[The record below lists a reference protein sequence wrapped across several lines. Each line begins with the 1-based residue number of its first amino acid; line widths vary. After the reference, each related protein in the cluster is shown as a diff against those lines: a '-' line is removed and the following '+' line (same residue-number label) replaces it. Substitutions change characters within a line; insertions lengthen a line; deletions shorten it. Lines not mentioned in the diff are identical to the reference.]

1 MVNVSGGA
9 LEFEAII
16 NSKGFQQ
23 QIDQIQAQLKGL
35 TNAAGEETRAI
46 ETLARKA
53 TGLLGA
59 YASGAFVQGFV
70 KDIVRVR
77 GEFQQLEVAFET
89 MLGSKAKS
97 DKLMAEITEFAATTP
112 FELEDVAK
120 ATKQLLAFGIGAD
133 KIKTTLRSLGDVS
146 AGIGAPL
153 GEIAYLFG
161 TIKTQGVALTQ
172 DVRQFAQRGI
182 PIYDELAKVLKVSTE
197 EVGNLITAGKVGFP
211 EIEKVFQSLTAEGS
225 KFGGLMEKQ
234 SQTLTGQL
242 SNLSDAWS
250 RMLNE
255 IGQSGEGVFSDV
267 IKGAISLVDNYKAVI
282 DILVVLSATYG
293 TYKAV
298 LLATTVV
305 QAIQEKMAVQAALS
319 ATTLNTAQKLQAVG
333 VLTLQKAYK
342 GLQAGMSFLASPAAL
357 LSGVAAI
364 GAGLYLL
371 RQKIEV
377 VKTAQDLLSDAV
389 KDAGETFSKQEVEIK
404 SYVETLGNQNIAES
418 VRLEAYNKLKSI
430 APEIIGQ
437 LTFQAA
443 KTADLTD
450 ATNTYVAALKQR
462 ILFESKQS
470 KYAEAL
476 KQQQDKFDK
485 VQKLEKEGKTQ
496 SGNNI
501 ASTNVFESFT
511 NAVVSNLN
519 GSVLQGGLSEYET
532 ATAEYRQATET
543 VIDVEKDLQIGL
555 GTTKDA
561 IKLQI
566 QSLESQ
572 NKLLSKTGLAYKQN
586 EDKINSLKRSLENY
600 NTTASVS
607 PTNKIL
613 IDNAASLDA
622 LKSVRAKIEE
632 AYTAETNAAT
642 KKQLAQDLKYADQR
656 KKILDPYSSFKDGA
670 KALKQEEK
678 EYDKLLEQRKTLLE
692 RIEAVKRDAKQ
703 SGLIKEQSEIDKT
716 NEKYDVLIQNIE
728 EHNRKI
734 EEQNKKNRTPL
745 NKVGLLSVTDVE
757 AARAE
762 ELRNVNLKQQADKF
776 QENLEIQKKIFEQYE
791 EAKKQIGIEKAD
803 EMFKAQT
810 KGFTSYGDFLRNEFA
825 KMLPKITLGIG
836 NVGDKQKFEALM
848 KSLGAYTAKT
858 TDDNLKNLA
867 AVMQKTTDFAQA
879 RKDIEKQYNE
889 DVKTLEANQTLFTK
903 EELEKRRALLKQSKD
918 QELTDLNNQ
927 AIRQSEIYRLMGQDL
942 ILSSE
947 SKLKEISKEITKTL
961 DDGFLIDADGNK
973 KFLTPEMVDNLTQGR
988 DKIDGMLDKSQKVSA
1003 VFKNLSTLAHNFNN
1017 ELGDVLGTLGDMVI
1031 ASKDVKKNLDAYN
1044 TAKNKKDDKGNK
1056 ATDVLGEIGAIVGIA
1071 GAIGSV
1077 VGAIAG
1083 IFSKSAEE
1091 RRKREQELRDF
1102 NARVYDG
1109 ELQINEL
1116 HRERARLQLEAYQL
1130 TIQRIEKE
1138 KELLQQQQAG
1148 VKQDFN
1154 KVLAELQGQTAQVLG
1169 KQVIFAIGSSRQ
1181 ELNDA
1186 FTQSLLAQGKTL
1198 EEIRSQFADK
1208 SDMLINVSLQ
1218 GLDFNQLEDMFIK
1231 GQLQGRA
1238 KELFETLQKLKQEGL
1253 DVDKALQEAN
1263 NKQKEILTGTT
1274 ASSITDAIVDGFSNG
1289 LSSVQDFA
1297 GTFESLMKK
1306 SILNSLKFKY
1316 LEEPLAKFF
1325 EEFSSSAASN
1335 GGLSSE
1341 EVKQLNEK
1349 FNLIIDTANGQFQQ
1363 LQQLSG
1369 LDLNSPT
1376 SANAN
1381 SLQGAVKNITEESAQ
1396 LLAGQFGGLRM
1407 TAAEGL
1413 AIAKQQLDKL
1423 NAIQFNTAE
1432 TVAELKN
1439 QTSTMINFFRVE
1451 GVKLK

>member
-1 MVNVSGGA
+1 MSVNVSGGA

-23 QIDQIQAQLKGL
+23 QIDQIQNQLKGL
-35 TNAAGEETRAI
+35 TNSAAEETRAI
-46 ETLARKA
+46 ETLSRKA

-97 DKLMAEITEFAATTP
+97 DKLMAEITQFAATTP

-250 RMLNE
+250 QMLNE

-267 IKGAISLVDNYKAVI
+267 IQGAISLVDNYKAVI

-293 TYKAV
+293 TYKAA

-319 ATTLNTAQKLQAVG
+319 GTALNTAQKLQAVG

-342 GLQAGMSFLASPAAL
+342 GLQAGMAFLASPAAL
-357 LSGVAAI
+357 IGGVAAI
-364 GAGLYLL
+364 GAALYML
-371 RQKIEV
+371 RQKIEI
-377 VKTAQDLLSDAV
+377 VKTAQDLLSDAA
-389 KDAGETFSKQEVEIK
+389 KEASETFSKQEVEIK
-404 SYVETLGNQNIAES
+404 NYVETLGNQNIAES

-430 APEIIGQ
+430 APEIINQ

-485 VQKLEKEGKTQ
+485 IQKLEKEGKTQ
-496 SGNNI
+496 SGNNL
-501 ASTNVFESFT
+501 AQTSFFGALDAGVQGVFSG
-511 NAVVSNLN
+511 NI
-519 GSVLQGGLSEYET
+519 LQGGLSEYET
-532 ATAEYRQATET
+532 ATAEYRMATEA
-543 VIDVEKDLQIGL
+543 VIGVEKDLQIGL

-561 IKLQI
+561 INLQI

-572 NKLLSKTGLAYKQN
+572 NKHLNKTGLAYKQN
-586 EDKINSLKRSLENY
+586 EDKINSLKKSLEGLNK
-600 NTTASVS
+600 TTTVS

-622 LKSVRAKIEE
+622 LKGVRAKIEE

-678 EYDKLLEQRKTLLE
+678 EYDKLLDERKTLLE

-716 NEKYDVLIQNIE
+716 NEKYDVLLQNIE
-728 EHNRKI
+728 EHNKKI
-734 EEQNKKNRTPL
+734 QEQNKRNGTPL
-745 NKVGLLSVTDVE
+745 NKIGLLSVNDVE
-757 AARAE
+757 AARSE
-762 ELRNVNLKQQADKF
+762 ELRNVNLKQEADKF
-776 QENLEIQKKIFEQYE
+776 KENLEIQKNIFEQFE
-791 EAKKQIGIEKAD
+791 EAKKQIGIEKAN
-803 EMFKAQT
+803 EMYKAQT
-810 KGFTSYGDFLRNEFA
+810 KGFSNYGDFLKSEFA

-867 AVMQKTTDFAQA
+867 TVMQKTTDFAEA

-889 DVKTLEANQTLFTK
+889 DVKTLEENQTLFTK
-903 EELEKRRALLKQSKD
+903 EELEKRKALLIQNKE
-918 QELTDLNNQ
+918 QELQELNNQ
-927 AIRQSEIYRLMGQDL
+927 AVRQSEIYRQMGQDL

-947 SKLKEISKEITKTL
+947 EKLKDISKEITKTL
-961 DDGFLIDADGNK
+961 EQGFLIDANGK
-973 KFLTPEMVDNLTQGR
+973 KQLLTPEMVENLTAGKQ
-988 DKIDGMLDKSQKVSA
+988 KIDGMLDKSQKMSN
-1003 VFKNLSTLAHNFNN
+1003 VFKNLSGFANNFND
-1017 ELGDVLGTLGDMVI
+1017 ELGSVLSTLGDMVT
-1031 ASKDVKKNLDAYN
+1031 ASKSIKENLEAYSKAKGTKDKKGKVVGDA
-1044 TAKNKKDDKGNK
+1044 
-1056 ATDVLGEIGAIVGIA
+1056 LGEIGAIAGIIGVVG
-1071 GAIGSV
+1071 GV
-1077 VGAIAG
+1077 VGAIGG
-1083 IFSKSAEE
+1083 IFAKSAEE
-1091 RRKREQELRDF
+1091 SKRRTQEIKNLQASVFAGEFEINSLYRERELTQIRLNDLRIQGAQQELEVLKKQKEQIQND
-1102 NARVYDG
+1102 AA
-1109 ELQINEL
+1109 ELL
-1116 HRERARLQLEAYQL
+1116 
-1130 TIQRIEKE
+1130 K
-1138 KELLQQQQAG
+1138 KLQQQTFTGTQE
-1148 VKQDFN
+1148 QILDFIKN
-1154 KVLAELQGQTAQVLG
+1154 TPNLSSFQIGKILSDRQLSLSGKTFAELEKLDTFGQLEGTA
-1169 KQVIFAIGSSRQ
+1169 
-1181 ELNDA
+1181 
-1186 FTQSLLAQGKTL
+1186 KTL
-1198 EEIRSQFADK
+1198 FD
-1208 SDMLINVSLQ
+1208 
-1218 GLDFNQLEDMFIK
+1218 
-1231 GQLQGRA
+1231 
-1238 KELFETLQKLKQEGL
+1238 TLSKLKQEGVDVEQAMKDL
-1253 DVDKALQEAN
+1253 D
-1263 NKQKEILTGTT
+1263 KQLKIDLTGGATKEGI
-1274 ASSITDAIVDGFSNG
+1274 ADSIAEGFAQGKRSAA
-1289 LSSVQDFA
+1289 DFA
-1297 GTFESLMKK
+1297 DTFQDLMKK
-1306 SILNSLKFKY
+1306 AAINALKLRF
-1316 LEEPLAKFF
+1316 LDEPLKKF
-1325 EEFSSSAASN
+1325 
-1335 GGLSSE
+1335 
-1341 EVKQLNEK
+1341 
-1349 FNLIIDTANGQFQQ
+1349 IDQFQEAVTSGDTLTSGEVSD
-1363 LQQLSG
+1363 LQKFYETIITNASKQFDQIQQVAG
-1369 LDLNSPT
+1369 LDFNSPT
-1376 SANAN
+1376 ANAN

-1396 LLAGQFGGLRM
+1396 LLSGQIGGVRLHV
-1407 TAAEGL
+1407 AEGL